1 MVSGV
6 KGFKLDNVSEFG
18 DDPYDSDIQNM
29 SEAPDGESQFGF
41 TALVASANNVLGDD
55 DSVDPYLSET
65 SDLGGAGVSDLGAA
79 GVSELG
85 AAGIEGDPYNVGVA
99 GGGRVARAGGPNQD
113 LKGQAGGEEVIGAMG
128 IKPPSDETKKAATA
142 AALKRRRRVILV
154 SVVTLV
160 VVLAVCLGVI
170 FGYNRDSGNDNNTSK
185 LENSE

>member
-1 MVSGV
+1 M
-6 KGFKLDNVSEFG
+6 
-18 DDPYDSDIQNM
+18 
-29 SEAPDGESQFGF
+29 
-41 TALVASANNVLGDD
+41 
-55 DSVDPYLSET
+55 
-65 SDLGGAGVSDLGAA
+65 SDLGAA

-99 GGGRVARAGGPNQD
+99 GGGRVARAGGRVARAGGPNQD